1 MIWSGHVA
9 NTDEETTGLWT
20 GKLKD
25 RNHSVDVGKDKN
37 NNAIMDLQ
45 NTGWE
50 FVNCSLFIWHGTMT
64 SGEHSDE
71 LALS

>member
-1 MIWSGHVA
+1 
-9 NTDEETTGLWT
+9 
-20 GKLKD
+20 
-25 RNHSVDVGKDKN
+25 
-37 NNAIMDLQ
+37 MDLQ